1 MTAFPIST
9 FTGSILN
16 QSVQLV
22 NARDLHQVLQ
32 SKQDFYNWI
41 KNRIL
46 DYEFAE
52 NIDFIGNNKII
63 VTEAGFLGKRE
74 KVIKEYHLTIDMA
87 KELCMIERT
96 KIGREVRRYFI
107 RMEKEALDARQAFL
121 APTVATN
128 AVHISKDRYI
138 ELLES
143 ENRLLRTGTANKPK
157 RAANV
162 PLSAVE
168 KQRILALHAQGL
180 GKADLAAQLN
190 RSKSAVR
197 AVIRENQGE

>member
-41 KNRIL
+41 KNRISG
-46 DYEFAE
+46 YEFAE

-107 RMEKEALDARQAFL
+107 RMEKEALAARQAL
-121 APTVATN
+121 PTTTVAAN

-138 ELLES
+138 ELLEN
-143 ENRLLRTGTANKPK
+143 ENQLLRNQPNPQRKKAP
-157 RAANV
+157 V
-162 PLSAVE
+162 PLSVVE
-168 KQRILALHAQGL
+168 KQRILTLHTQGL
-180 GKADLAAQLN
+180 GKAEIAAQLN
-190 RSKSAVR
+190 RSRSAVR
-197 AVIRENQGE
+197 AVIRENQGK